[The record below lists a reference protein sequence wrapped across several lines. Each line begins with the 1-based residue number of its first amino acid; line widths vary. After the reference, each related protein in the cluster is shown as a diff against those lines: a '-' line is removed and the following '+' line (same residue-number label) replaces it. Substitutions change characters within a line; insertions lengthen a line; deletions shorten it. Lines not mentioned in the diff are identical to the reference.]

1 MIMQFLLL
9 TLTLGSIYSTYA
21 SGAEQM
27 TKKKFKSNIM
37 GLRTPN
43 GRRQTSWLFTSVVED
58 LNLALTREEIQLALR
73 AGLEYSGPQKC
84 KFSDLTTRPRCHSY
98 NTTTK

>member
-1 MIMQFLLL
+1 MIIIIIIPLF
-9 TLTLGSIYSTYA
+9 TLGSIYSTYA

-27 TKKKFKSNIM
+27 TKKKIQIKHNWVKNPKWPKANKLAIYK
-37 GLRTPN
+37 R
-43 GRRQTSWLFTSVVED
+43 GRGFE
-58 LNLALTREEIQLALR
+58 LALSREEIQLALR

-84 KFSDLTTRPRCHSY
+84 KFSALTTRPSCRSY

>member
-1 MIMQFLLL
+1 
-9 TLTLGSIYSTYA
+9 
-21 SGAEQM
+21 
-27 TKKKFKSNIM
+27 M

-84 KFSDLTTRPRCHSY
+84 KFSALTTRPRCHSY
-98 NTTTK
+98 NNTTK